1 MKEIP
6 VKTTLIKYEAFDG
19 TRFDTKDECA
29 AYEGSQF
36 GLLMQQL
43 EKALIKK
50 MNHLGVS
57 EPTYFFERPYNA
69 YYVIVPRTRHDIFVL
84 GQILELAG
92 VTETEQITGG
102 DCDKPII
109 LCVNLCCNML
119 SSVHIMRPC
128 DLICEWTNGQFE
140 VISNI
145 KDVAKDAADV
155 KESKKTK

>member
-43 EKALIKK
+43 EKSIVKK
-50 MNHLGVS
+50 MTNIGITEHNY
-57 EPTYFFERPYNA
+57 EPFNA
-69 YYVIVPRTRHDIFVL
+69 YYAIVPRTRHDIFVL

-92 VTETEQITGG
+92 VTDKEQITGG
-102 DCDKPII
+102 DCDQPII
-109 LCVNLCCNML
+109 LCVNLYCNVVVNL
-119 SSVHIMRPC
+119 HVIRIG
-128 DLICEWTNGQFE
+128 DLVRDWTNSQFD

-145 KDVAKDAADV
+145 KDVAKDAAEV

>member
-1 MKEIP
+1 MKEVP

-19 TRFDTKDECA
+19 TRFETKDACA

-43 EKALIKK
+43 EKSIVKK
-50 MNHLGVS
+50 MTHIGITEQQNYF
-57 EPTYFFERPYNA
+57 EPFNT

-84 GQILELAG
+84 GQILEIAG
-92 VTETEQITGG
+92 VTDKEQITGG
-102 DCDKPII
+102 DCDQPIV
-109 LCVNLCCNML
+109 LCVNLYCNVVVNL
-119 SSVHIMRPC
+119 HVIRIG
-128 DLICEWTNGQFE
+128 DLVRDWTNSQFD

-145 KDVAKDAADV
+145 KDIAKDAAEA

>member
-19 TRFDTKDECA
+19 TRFDTKDECY

-43 EKALIKK
+43 EKSIVRK
-50 MNHLGVS
+50 MTHLGITEQNY
-57 EPTYFFERPYNA
+57 EPFNA

-84 GQILELAG
+84 GQILELSGFADK
-92 VTETEQITGG
+92 EQITGG
-102 DCDKPII
+102 DCDQPII
-109 LCVNLCCNML
+109 LCVNLYCNVVVNL
-119 SSVHIMRPC
+119 HVMRIGELVR
-128 DLICEWTNGQFE
+128 DWTNSQFD

-145 KDVAKDAADV
+145 KDEAKDAVEEV
-155 KESKKTK
+155 KKEK